1 MKVYPR
7 QFPLKINSKWY
18 DGSRK
23 WNENFQFEYSSDIRH
38 LLHSWIFTIFL
49 YYSYFLCRQFVMLLQ
64 LRVQIKAESER
75 NTWSMN
81 GSCVKMNDSLVM
93 KSELFLCLRNRFGER
108 SNTSEI
114 YVWNK
119 SRKKCRLV
127 SFENDRRNMNR
138 TWKICH
144 SISKSVFCCCVINA
158 WWFAYF
164 IFKHIF
170 TRRISAL
177 IGK

>member
-7 QFPLKINSKWY
+7 QFPMKINSKWY

-81 GSCVKMNDSLVM
+81 GSCVKMKMTHLLWKVSYFCVYVIDSANEVTQAKYMCEIKAEKNVGWSRLKMIVATWTERG
-93 KSELFLCLRNRFGER
+93 KFATAFRNLF
-108 SNTSEI
+108 
-114 YVWNK
+114 
-119 SRKKCRLV
+119 
-127 SFENDRRNMNR
+127 
-138 TWKICH
+138 
-144 SISKSVFCCCVINA
+144 
-158 WWFAYF
+158 
-164 IFKHIF
+164 
-170 TRRISAL
+170 SAAV
-177 IGK
+177 